1 MRLKWKQECAIMSD
15 FKFSCPHCEQH
26 LQCNE
31 TMSGRQIVCPTCQHL
46 IVIPPSPVQAAPGSY
61 QPESGKTWQTY
72 LPMPMP
78 AAVAAPPPL
87 PPAPPTG

>member
-1 MRLKWKQECAIMSD
+1 MSD

-26 LQCNE
+26 LQCSE

-46 IVIPPSPVQAAPGSY
+46 IVIPPPPGLAAAPGAY

-72 LPMPMP
+72 GPLPVPHP
-78 AAVAAPPPL
+78 PAAPPPL
-87 PPAPPTG
+87 PPTG

>member
-1 MRLKWKQECAIMSD
+1 MSD

-31 TMSGRQIVCPTCQHL
+31 TMSGRQIVCPTCKHL
-46 IVIPPSPVQAAPGSY
+46 IVIPASPIQVAQGDY

-72 LPMPMP
+72 VPVPIP
-78 AAVAAPPPL
+78 RPPAAPPP
-87 PPAPPTG
+87 PPPTPAAG

>member
-1 MRLKWKQECAIMSD
+1 MSE

-31 TMSGRQIVCPTCQHL
+31 TMSGRQIVCPNCKHL
-46 IVIPPSPVQAAPGSY
+46 IVIPASPSQAAQGNY

-72 LPMPMP
+72 VPL
-78 AAVAAPPPL
+78 PPPRPRPASPP
-87 PPAPPTG
+87 PPAPPPAG